1 MITDD
6 INAVQDFASTSLL
19 DIVIDVLTIAGMLA
33 VMFTLNWRFTLVA
46 LRVTP
51 LVAVFA
57 IRLRAA
63 VKQATRDVRR
73 HQSEIVSVVQERL
86 GSIRVVKAFAQGA
99 FERRRL
105 EAKSL
110 KAVEA
115 ALYARRVRSC
125 SGRS

>member
-1 MITDD
+1 MHLTRPTICSTITDD

-46 LRVTP
+46 LGVTP

-73 HQSEIVSVVQERL
+73 YQSEIVSVVQEGL
-86 GSIRVVKAFAQGA
+86 GAIRVDRAASACAPCSMRTNGC
-99 FERRRL
+99 L
-105 EAKSL
+105 EVANTFPI
-110 KAVEA
+110 
-115 ALYARRVRSC
+115 
-125 SGRS
+125 G